1 MTGCTAPWQ
10 WQTDPNFKA
19 DVSDFDD
26 TISGW
31 TIPFSRTE
39 TELDLFLK
47 LFTKEIRQ
55 EVIQQTNTYADQT
68 GDCSTRRWSNW
79 RELDEQDLLKL
90 IAVRMLM
97 GVTRLPEMKQYWSRD
112 PLLQYPIITRIM
124 KQDRYFE
131 ILKYLHFSD
140 NTQPNG
146 DKLQKMGK
154 IWDLCMQ
161 NFQNTLRA
169 HKNISIDESLMLY
182 KGRLSFKQYIPSK
195 RSRFGV
201 KIFSIVDETTGF
213 VLFSMIYIG
222 KDDRLLPDIR
232 TFGYGGA
239 IVLKLLE
246 PYLNNG
252 HHLYCDNYFTSPNLA
267 KYLLERT
274 TYICGTLRK
283 NRKHTDPPPVRGPNK
298 MKPGEIIV
306 KSCQGVMTEYWRD
319 KKVVSMIS
327 TSHDHSMVSVPQR
340 YGGGVVM
347 KPKTVLDYNK
357 YARGTD
363 YSDMMKKFYNI
374 RRKSMKW
381 YKTLFFYL
389 VDLCIFNSFVIFKS
403 IHPGT
408 KTKFLSFRLNL
419 IRQIIGSMQPT
430 QAICAISSSGQPNR
444 LTERHFLE
452 YNPSTKSRQ
461 HGGRICHV
469 CANKQ
474 QAGPPNTKKPRKET
488 VFQCKQCKVALCPT
502 ACFELYHTVQNF

>member
-1 MTGCTAPWQ
+1 MDPNNENYLYNMLMDRDVNSEEQVGSPDMFADVEEDPVSSDEDCENSKYALIVIFKQTSQITSEFSGPLFTISDLQNEDTSDESDPGEDDDESADPALASPALTAGTPFGLTGCTAPWQ

-131 ILKYLHFSD
+131 ILK
-140 NTQPNG
+140 
-146 DKLQKMGK
+146 
-154 IWDLCMQ
+154 
-161 NFQNTLRA
+161 
-169 HKNISIDESLMLY
+169 
-182 KGRLSFKQYIPSK
+182 
-195 RSRFGV
+195 
-201 KIFSIVDETTGF
+201 
-213 VLFSMIYIG
+213 
-222 KDDRLLPDIR
+222 

-381 YKTLFFYL
+381 HEDQISIISAKSNSPNHWINATNTSYLRNKFFW
-389 VDLCIFNSFVIFKS
+389 
-403 IHPGT
+403 PT
-408 KTKFLSFRLNL
+408 KPINGASVFG
-419 IRQIIGSMQPT
+419 IQP
-430 QAICAISSSGQPNR
+430 IN
-444 LTERHFLE
+444 
-452 YNPSTKSRQ
+452 
-461 HGGRICHV
+461 
-469 CANKQ
+469 
-474 QAGPPNTKKPRKET
+474 
-488 VFQCKQCKVALCPT
+488 
-502 ACFELYHTVQNF
+502 